1 MKRINKKFVYG
12 TGSATLIA
20 GVCIVILLLNIIAGL
35 LSDKF
40 GLKLDA
46 TETGLSFSDEFNE
59 YIKTV
64 DKEINLYYMCN
75 PNEMIRISGKND
87 VTETTGQVDN
97 SNYRI
102 RVKYMLEKIEENNP
116 KIHFEVLDP
125 DSNPDKVKNFGTVN
139 IDDIVF
145 VCGDMINSFNVNE
158 ILGVDNS
165 GRYYINGESKFA
177 SMINSVMR
185 ETRVKIGIVT
195 GHGEGDTSEI
205 KKVFDDEGV
214 IYNDF
219 NILSDGISDDYDM
232 IFIYGPTV
240 DFSLDEIEIIEN
252 YLASGKDMQ
261 VYLSKVQECPHLVE
275 YLKILGLE
283 YTSDYIKETNPEN
296 LTSANNGKTCI
307 VPDWY
312 DISHPIKRNINNS
325 LYVPDSTGITK
336 LWESKNSIEVYG
348 LLKTS
353 QFAGL
358 YSDEKF
364 EKSYDV
370 VAISKRL
377 TESMYYSDVMVCG
390 SSDIYNSKLINTNK
404 ALLINSVFWMGRI
417 DESSEFTPT
426 VITNAPMMTSQSHHN
441 TIQFVFVII
450 IPFLIIVAG
459 LVVWLKR
466 RYL

>member
-1 MKRINKKFVYG
+1 MKKSNKKFVYG

-20 GVCIVILLLNIIAGL
+20 GVCIVILLLNLIAGL

-46 TETGLSFSDEFNE
+46 TETGLSFSSEFNE
-59 YIKTV
+59 YIKSV
-64 DKEINLYYMCN
+64 DKEIDVYYMCN

-87 VTETTGQVDN
+87 ITETTGQVDN

-102 RVKYMLEKIEENNP
+102 RIKYMFEKIEKINS
-116 KIHFEVLDP
+116 KIHFEVFDP
-125 DSNPDKVKNFGTVN
+125 DTNPDKVKRFGTVN

-145 VCGDMINSFNVNE
+145 VCGNMINSFNVNE
-158 ILGVDNS
+158 ILGQDKS
-165 GRYYINGESKFA
+165 GRYLIDGESKFA
-177 SMINSVMR
+177 SMINSVIR
-185 ETRVKIGIVT
+185 ETKVKIGIVT
-195 GHGEGDTSEI
+195 GHGDGDTTEI

-214 IYNDF
+214 VYKDF
-219 NILSDGISDDYDM
+219 NILADGISNDYDM

-240 DFSLDEIEIIEN
+240 DFSLDELERIEN

-261 VYLSKVQECPHLVE
+261 VYLNKVKECPQLVE

-283 YTSDYIKETNPEN
+283 YTSDYIKENNPEN
-296 LTSANNGKTCI
+296 LATINNGKTYI

-312 DISHPIKRNINNS
+312 EISHPIKRNINNS
-325 LYVPDSTGITK
+325 LYIPDSVGITK
-336 LWESKNSIEVYG
+336 LWKSKNSIDVYG

-364 EKSYDV
+364 EKSYDI
-370 VAISKRL
+370 VAISKRV
-377 TESMYYSDVMVCG
+377 TDSMYYSDVMVCG

-404 ALLINSVFWMGRI
+404 ALLVNSVFWMGRI
-417 DESSEFTPT
+417 DESTEFTPT

-441 TIQFVFVII
+441 TLQLIFVVI
-450 IPFLIIVAG
+450 IPFIIIVAG

>member
-20 GVCIVILLLNIIAGL
+20 GVCIVILLLNIIAGI

-64 DKEINLYYMCN
+64 DKEINIYYMCN

-125 DSNPDKVKNFGTVN
+125 DSNPDRVKNFGTVN

-158 ILGVDNS
+158 ILGVDNA

-214 IYNDF
+214 IFTDF
-219 NILSDGISDDYDM
+219 NILSDGISNDYDM

-261 VYLSKVQECPHLVE
+261 VYLSKVQNCPHLVE

-296 LTSANNGKTCI
+296 LTSANNGKTYI

-390 SSDIYNSKLINTNK
+390 SSDIYNAKLINTNK

-441 TIQFVFVII
+441 IIQFIFVII